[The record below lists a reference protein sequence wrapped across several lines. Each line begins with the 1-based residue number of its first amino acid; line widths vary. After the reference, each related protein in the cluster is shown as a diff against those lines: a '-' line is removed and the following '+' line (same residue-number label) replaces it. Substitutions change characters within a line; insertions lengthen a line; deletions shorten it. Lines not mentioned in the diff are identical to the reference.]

1 MKDYKTTIGASLL
14 MLMIGLCPLIFTVIA
29 RVVTGSPTAEVYGL
43 PVSYMIGG
51 IFACIAAKKIFNVN
65 VGDHIRKPE
74 LKIMLLII
82 AAAVCYSVADIY
94 IVNRASLLGNAQDSY
109 SASEIY
115 TLLTTAFMAP
125 ISEELIFRLG
135 MLSILLIGAC
145 KNKMKYA
152 ISVCFIS
159 IPWLAVHFP
168 KNHLRIIDILIVSVI
183 ISTIYILTKNIIYCI
198 TFHMAAN
205 CVTMLSAVTCKFF
218 FAREYILYIALAALA
233 IAMPLMFI
241 YICKKRNEH
250 DFQPIGSLR
259 AI

>member
-135 MLSILLIGAC
+135 MLSA
-145 KNKMKYA
+145 
-152 ISVCFIS
+152 
-159 IPWLAVHFP
+159 
-168 KNHLRIIDILIVSVI
+168 
-183 ISTIYILTKNIIYCI
+183 LTY
-198 TFHMAAN
+198 
-205 CVTMLSAVTCKFF
+205 KFF

>member
-1 MKDYKTTIGASLL
+1 
-14 MLMIGLCPLIFTVIA
+14 
-29 RVVTGSPTAEVYGL
+29 
-43 PVSYMIGG
+43 
-51 IFACIAAKKIFNVN
+51 
-65 VGDHIRKPE
+65 
-74 LKIMLLII
+74 
-82 AAAVCYSVADIY
+82 
-94 IVNRASLLGNAQDSY
+94 
-109 SASEIY
+109 
-115 TLLTTAFMAP
+115 MAP

-205 CVTMLSAVTCKFF
+205 CVTMLSALTYKFF

-233 IAMPLMFI
+233 ITMPLMFI

>member
-82 AAAVCYSVADIY
+82 SAAVCYSVADIY

-125 ISEELIFRLG
+125 ISEELI
-135 MLSILLIGAC
+135 
-145 KNKMKYA
+145 
-152 ISVCFIS
+152 SVSECSQF
-159 IPWLAVHFP
+159 
-168 KNHLRIIDILIVSVI
+168 
-183 ISTIYILTKNIIYCI
+183 C
-198 TFHMAAN
+198 
-205 CVTMLSAVTCKFF
+205 
-218 FAREYILYIALAALA
+218 
-233 IAMPLMFI
+233 
-241 YICKKRNEH
+241 
-250 DFQPIGSLR
+250 
-259 AI
+259 